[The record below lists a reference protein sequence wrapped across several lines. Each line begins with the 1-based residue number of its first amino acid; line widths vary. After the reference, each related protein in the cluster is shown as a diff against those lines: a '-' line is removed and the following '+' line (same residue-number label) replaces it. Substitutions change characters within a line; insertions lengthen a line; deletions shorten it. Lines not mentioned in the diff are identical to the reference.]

1 MNVPPPSVRVTVT
14 SVGQGLDLS
23 LAPWSRQAPSPHLDG
38 EGSGDQ
44 GPREQKK
51 TKLLGGEVVQGVEGE
66 AVGRLGGHV
75 AWQSQVWQGSV
86 SVTQPL
92 AMLTAGSASSW
103 HNTRARNKNICFGK
117 IFLKEK
123 RHNFFLFFTR
133 QNIYYSCD
141 CPPGPRGSPMPPRPK
156 PRPLPRGVEVESSLA
171 RPSLESPHTPPAQH
185 WLLGLVFTRL
195 RPGRFQHAVTPLAT

>member
-1 MNVPPPSVRVTVT
+1 MLCCAVL

-75 AWQSQVWQGSV
+75 AWQSQGWQG
-86 SVTQPL
+86 TKCN
-92 AMLTAGSASSW
+92 TAASNADS
-103 HNTRARNKNICFGK
+103 
-117 IFLKEK
+117 
-123 RHNFFLFFTR
+123 R
-133 QNIYYSCD
+133 Q
-141 CPPGPRGSPMPPRPK
+141 RQQ
-156 PRPLPRGVEVESSLA
+156 L
-171 RPSLESPHTPPAQH
+171 AQH
-185 WLLGLVFTRL
+185 QSQKQKYLFW
-195 RPGRFQHAVTPLAT
+195 

>member
-1 MNVPPPSVRVTVT
+1 ML

-75 AWQSQVWQGSV
+75 AWQSQVWQGTKCNTAAGEALEV
-86 SVTQPL
+86 VRGLVVRNL
-92 AMLTAGSASSW
+92 ATALREPELYPGQDLAAQLAALLAG
-103 HNTRARNKNICFGK
+103 HELEEHRANLRNADSR
-117 IFLKEK
+117 K
-123 RHNFFLFFTR
+123 RQQL
-133 QNIYYSCD
+133 
-141 CPPGPRGSPMPPRPK
+141 
-156 PRPLPRGVEVESSLA
+156 
-171 RPSLESPHTPPAQH
+171 AQH
-185 WLLGLVFTRL
+185 QSQKQKYLFW
-195 RPGRFQHAVTPLAT
+195 